1 MRFTAFWRRFY
12 TYIYIVKNSKFIMCG
27 DMAANSE
34 PDSAVYWQHNL
45 VIDADAASC
54 VFFR

>member
-12 TYIYIVKNSKFIMCG
+12 AYIYIVKNSKFIMCG